1 MSRPTLSELRW
12 PMDDESQRQAV
23 EWAEGITTQV
33 LEWTWR
39 AFDLLGTSVLS
50 RVDMTQPLEQLE
62 RDLTGNHFAE
72 IQGLWARETEGES
85 SIEPWPEYAEL
96 ETRPTAPG
104 KPPAYDIAF
113 VWRANRRI
121 AFPIEAKV
129 VKTPSALADY
139 LGDTDKFVSGIAAP
153 LVGEGAQIAYLLK
166 GGSSAFFTNLKSR
179 LRRRL
184 EPVSEFLHRSH
195 RVSQHKRTKSP
206 LLHLH
211 HLVMELSPLD
221 DASAASEAEQL
232 QLTGEGFE

>member
-12 PMDDESQRQAV
+12 PMDDESHRQAV

-39 AFDLLGTSVLS
+39 AFDLLGVSVLS
-50 RVDMTQPLEQLE
+50 HVDMTQSLEQLE

-72 IQGLWARETEGES
+72 IQGVWARETEGET

-96 ETRPTAPG
+96 ETRAPAPA

-153 LVGEGAQIAYLLK
+153 WVGEGAQIAYLLK
-166 GGSSAFFTNLKSR
+166 GDSSIFFTNLKSR

-184 EPVSEFLHRSH
+184 EPVSDFLHRPH
-195 RVSQHKRTKSP
+195 RVSRHKRTKSP

-211 HLVMELSPLD
+211 HLVMHLNTRD
-221 DASAASEAEQL
+221 DAASEAEQL
-232 QLTGEGFE
+232 QLTGEGFS